1 MVTKESF
8 QDLVLNSDK
17 DVLVYVHL
25 PSQSVPTDLQVLAN
39 AYAGKDDIVIAECSR
54 FLNFRLTTTS
64 LWFTHTH

>member
-1 MVTKESF
+1 VVTKESF

-39 AYAGKDDIVIAECSR
+39 AYAGEDDIVITECSR
-54 FLNFRLTTTS
+54 F
-64 LWFTHTH
+64 

>member
-1 MVTKESF
+1 VVTKESF

-39 AYAGKDDIVIAECSR
+39 AYAGKGDIVIAECSR
-54 FLNFRLTTTS
+54 FLKLHLTTS
-64 LWFTHTH
+64 L